1 MRSPR
6 NNDTAASRSKW
17 THPAFRDMVD
27 LRSMPCVLV
36 VDDDEALRDIVVEA
50 ISDAGYAVEQ
60 AENGLEALEKMRQAS
75 PCIVLLDLMM
85 PVMDGWEVVSEMDKD
100 PSLAGVPVCVV
111 SAQDRL
117 APPRNVCTLKKPVS
131 LASLL
136 STVEQYCGKPG

>member
-1 MRSPR
+1 MEYQVHTATDGLTGLHQFYTHSP
-6 NNDTAASRSKW
+6 
-17 THPAFRDMVD
+17 D
-27 LRSMPCVLV
+27 LV
-36 VDDDEALRDIVVEA
+36 I
-50 ISDAGYAVEQ
+50 
-60 AENGLEALEKMRQAS
+60 
-75 PCIVLLDLMM
+75 LDLMM

-100 PSLAGVPVCVV
+100 PMLAGVPVCVV